1 MEENNRKG
9 SGVFYAVV
17 GVATLVVA
25 IIGAT
30 FAYFSATATNSDVI
44 KGQTSAAANLAL
56 EVTKLDT
63 AEGGLI
69 PMSDNLAGKGV
80 ENNCVDSNGNIVCH
94 VYQIQLTNG
103 KSPVDI
109 DGTLSFTGTAKNI
122 VYDITFADQTET
134 KDLSALSK
142 EISTT
147 TTGVDFKTAT
157 AEIPA
162 ALATNSKFTA
172 NQTKYYYVTVW
183 LHETGNKQEDDDAGQ
198 TTAYTGTVTFNAVGA
213 NGINGVTA
221 TFSGE

>member
-9 SGVFYAVV
+9 PGVFYAVV

-30 FAYFSATATNSDVI
+30 FAYFSASATNNAVI
-44 KGQTSAAANLAL
+44 TGTTSEAANLAL
-56 EVTKLDT
+56 EVKKLDT
-63 AEGGLI
+63 ATGGLI
-69 PMSDNLAGKGV
+69 PMYDNLAGKGV
-80 ENNCVDSNGNIVCH
+80 KNNCTDSNNNTVCH
-94 VYQIQLTNG
+94 VYEIKLTNG

-109 DGTLSFTGTAKNI
+109 NGTLSFTGTAKNI
-122 VYDITFADQTET
+122 VYDITLADQAET
-134 KDLSALSK
+134 KNLEALST

-157 AEIPA
+157 AVAPA
-162 ALATNSKFTA
+162 QLATSSKFTE

-183 LHETGNKQEDDDAGQ
+183 LQETGSPQEDDDAGQ

-213 NGINGVTA
+213 NGTNGVTA

>member
-30 FAYFSATATNSDVI
+30 FAYFSASQTNNTVI
-44 KGQTSAAANLAL
+44 TGQTSEAANLAL

-63 AEGGLI
+63 ATGGLI
-69 PMSDNLAGKGV
+69 PMYDKLAGKGV
-80 ENNCVDSNGNIVCH
+80 ENNCVDSNGNTVCH
-94 VYQIQLTNG
+94 VYQIKLTNG

-109 DGTLSFTGTAKNI
+109 NGTLSFTGTAKNI
-122 VYDITFADQTET
+122 VYDITFADQEAT
-134 KDLSALSK
+134 KDLSALSTK
-142 EISTT
+142 ISTT

-157 AEIPA
+157 AETPA
-162 ALATNSKFTA
+162 ALATNSEFTA

-183 LHETGNKQEDDDAGQ
+183 LHETGKSQEDDDAGQ

-213 NGINGVTA
+213 DGTNGVTA
-221 TFSGE
+221 TFLGE